1 MTPRQHAR
9 AQAIANDERA
19 DPNERD
25 NARRMCAEYEAL
37 HGKPKPSTTYGKR
50 PWWTLKIS
58 IKESGVWLDNG
69 REFRKALRALRDGRK
84 QYDLCFEWSTVKAVQ
99 NGEVDW
105 VWFPEREPWRMPY
118 EMKATISDPLA
129 LLDREIN
136 RSEEV
141 MEWVLPKVK
150 RGAPKKRGLRD
161 GELPGRRRV
170 KR

>member
-1 MTPRQHAR
+1 MTPRQYAR

-37 HGKPKPSTTYGKR
+37 HGRPSTTYGKR

-58 IKESGVWLDNG
+58 VKESGVWLNNN

-84 QYDLCFEWSTVKAVQ
+84 QYDHCFEWSTVKAIQ

-105 VWFPEREPWRMPY
+105 VWFPEREPWKMPQ
-118 EMKATISDPLA
+118 EMRHAVEDPIG
-129 LLDREIN
+129 LLDREIE
-136 RSEEV
+136 RDEEV
-141 MEWVLPKVK
+141 MEWAPPVVR
-150 RGAPKKRGLRD
+150 RGTPKKRGLRD